1 MQNNEKRQGDDK
13 SWEPAFGIKA
23 AEKPTEPTEPAES
36 AHQKKAIEYKK
47 SPNSA
52 TYR

>member
-1 MQNNEKRQGDDK
+1 MQHNAKRQGDDK

-23 AEKPTEPTEPAES
+23 AEKPTES
-36 AHQKKAIEYKK
+36 AHQEEAIEYKK

-52 TYR
+52 TER

>member
-1 MQNNEKRQGDDK
+1 MQHNEKRQGDDK